1 MLSCFFQI
9 GFLAFALAARSRT
22 VPTEIELPT
31 NNAALQVLLGKIQVA
46 EPKRFVLSFAFK
58 EETASLIELKAD
70 GLFNHGKIRSVKQ
83 LYEIVGKD
91 VQ

>member
-1 MLSCFFQI
+1 MLSCFFQVV
-9 GFLAFALAARSRT
+9 FLAFALAARSRT
-22 VPTEIELPT
+22 APTELELPT
-31 NNAALQVLLGKIQVA
+31 NNSDLQILLGKIRVA

-58 EETASLIELKAD
+58 EDTASLIELKAD
-70 GLFNHGKIRSVKQ
+70 GLFNHGKISSVKQ